1 MRRETSGFTL
11 IELLITVAIIGIIA
25 AIAIPGLTAAI
36 QRARQKR
43 TMVELRSVATA
54 VSSYGTDF
62 GYVPRL
68 SSGVVEDLTP
78 YLTPTYLKILPY
90 LDGWRRAM
98 LYYSEGLEYT
108 VRSTGSDGLTQPGP
122 PTGPTTSYADDMI
135 MVNGVFVQWPDGM
148 QVN

>member
-1 MRRETSGFTL
+1 MRRVTRGFTL
-11 IELLITVAIIGIIA
+11 VELLIVVAIIGIIA

-43 TMVELRSVATA
+43 TMVELRTVATA

-62 GYVPRL
+62 GYVPKL
-68 SSGVVEDLTP
+68 PTGMVEDLTP
-78 YLTPTYLKILPY
+78 YLTPTYLRALPY

-108 VRSTGSDGLTQPGP
+108 VRSMGSDGLTQAGP
-122 PTGPTTSYADDMI
+122 PMGATTSYADDMI

>member
-1 MRRETSGFTL
+1 MRRVTRGFTL
-11 IELLITVAIIGIIA
+11 VELLIVVAIIGIIA

-43 TMVELRSVATA
+43 TMVELRTVATA

-62 GYVPRL
+62 GYVPRVP
-68 SSGVVEDLTP
+68 SGVVEDLTP
-78 YLTPTYLKILPY
+78 YLTPTYLRTLPY

-98 LYYSEGLEYT
+98 LYHSEGLGYT
-108 VRSTGSDGLTQPGP
+108 VRSTGSDGLAQAGAAM
-122 PTGPTTSYADDMI
+122 GATTSYGDDMI
-135 MVNGVFVQWPDGM
+135 MVDGVFVQWPDGM